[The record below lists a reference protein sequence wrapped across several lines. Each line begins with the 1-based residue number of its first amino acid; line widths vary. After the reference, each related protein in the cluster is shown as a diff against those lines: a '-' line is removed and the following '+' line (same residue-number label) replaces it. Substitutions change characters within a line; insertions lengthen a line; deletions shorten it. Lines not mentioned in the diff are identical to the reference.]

1 MSRLSVYWPDELD
14 SQVAT
19 SDDHMIIPFSNTRT
33 LTTSIR
39 SILNSEPKKMDVV
52 TRARVLFNNRQCRDC
67 GYPVVEPVELPDSA
81 VNQSGLSIPGTA
93 TLVGFRC
100 RGCANEWS
108 V

>member
-19 SDDHMIIPFSNTRT
+19 MDDHMILPFPQTQS
-33 LTTSIR
+33 LSASIR
-39 SILNSEPKKMDVV
+39 TSLSMQPSKMDVI
-52 TRARVLFNNRQCRDC
+52 TRARVLFNNRQCQEC

-100 RGCANEWS
+100 KGCSCEWS